1 MVQKFDTSENLLQN
15 SKKPL
20 VVLLLTDGTG
30 YSTDLELIRTL
41 RSKSVCLV
49 CLSDR
54 DSEDDLGSYCQILL
68 AGGTHVLNVRSPD
81 CIAQLCRLVEQEAKN
96 ALASHAEEEC
106 LSSIMMEAGFAGQ
119 SSNVLSLFRSVLA
132 VSLIPDL
139 PVLITG
145 ETGTGKEL
153 VAQSIHSLDPKR
165 KRQQMVSINCAA
177 LPEELSES
185 ELFGHQRGA
194 FTGAERERAGL
205 FRSADGG
212 MLFLDEVGELSLN
225 LQAKLLRVLQTHHL
239 RSVGADR
246 EMTVSVRVIAA
257 TNRPLE
263 QMVREKL
270 FREDLLHRL
279 NVLSLHI
286 PPLRERPGDI
296 EPLIKHF
303 VKKRRSVWEGKAGQP
318 EVGRD
323 FIQALRTAELPGN
336 VRQLENLVCRAL
348 VNWKGNEPLSLKD
361 LPPEMWRELS
371 ATEQVEAASAKS
383 PSAHRTDTQAGFAT
397 YAMEYLRSHQW
408 NLLETIRD
416 MESILVQGAVTASR
430 GNQSEA
436 ARLLGITPRSVYN
449 KLHRTELR

>member
-81 CIAQLCRLVEQEAKN
+81 CIARLCRLVEQEAKN

-239 RSVGADR
+239 A
-246 EMTVSVRVIAA
+246 VSGQ
-257 TNRPLE
+257 T
-263 QMVREKL
+263 
-270 FREDLLHRL
+270 
-279 NVLSLHI
+279 
-286 PPLRERPGDI
+286 
-296 EPLIKHF
+296 
-303 VKKRRSVWEGKAGQP
+303 GK
-318 EVGRD
+318 
-323 FIQALRTAELPGN
+323 
-336 VRQLENLVCRAL
+336 
-348 VNWKGNEPLSLKD
+348 
-361 LPPEMWRELS
+361 
-371 ATEQVEAASAKS
+371 
-383 PSAHRTDTQAGFAT
+383 
-397 YAMEYLRSHQW
+397 
-408 NLLETIRD
+408 
-416 MESILVQGAVTASR
+416 
-430 GNQSEA
+430 
-436 ARLLGITPRSVYN
+436 
-449 KLHRTELR
+449 